1 VSLVICVILTA
12 FAIFRIVAANSSISV
27 AYDEPAHIACGME
40 WLDKGTFTLE
50 PLHPPLARIAAAI
63 GPYLAGA
70 RLPQV
75 QMISDPAGDWYDI
88 YPAGNEILSTHDRY
102 AHNLAL
108 ARLGEIPFF
117 LLGVSLVFLWT
128 RDLYGPRGAL
138 IAVLLYTTLPAV
150 LAFAG
155 LAYVDFALS
164 VFLPCTLFALVRW
177 LQRPS
182 WGRGA
187 TLGVMAGL
195 AVLSNLSALMFL
207 PVCIIPIA
215 ICWIWKKGDSNDQF
229 GVRRYAATV
238 VAALL
243 ICAVVIWGGYRFS
256 MKPLNQVLAKP
267 AQDVAQLPP
276 PVRRIAGAIVDLDP
290 PLPAPE
296 FFKGILA
303 SWMQNRKSPPS
314 YALGQIRRGGF
325 WYFYYVDLGLK
336 TPLAFLALALCGLF
350 WTTRSSIS
358 WQALAPAVSAVAILL
373 VSMVVK
379 VDFGIRHVLFL
390 YPLLTVV
397 AAGGALRLWQ
407 HREHRPWIGPAALC
421 VLLVGQVVSS
431 VSAHPD
437 YIAYF
442 NLLAGKHPEERFLFG
457 CDLDCGQ
464 DVGQLSKT
472 VGNRGITH
480 LTLQLWTSADLH
492 RMNLPP
498 FDTLSPYERHSGWIA
513 ISVLYLRSGD
523 AIRGGRNRDEYA
535 WLNSYTPVEYVGK
548 TIRLYYIPAK
558 SEPVSQSRTQPSPL
572 TSQRVAHHSSLNM
585 SAFPPELS

>member
-1 VSLVICVILTA
+1 MSLLICVTLTA
-12 FAIFRIVAANSSISV
+12 FAIFRIVATYSSISV

-75 QMISDPAGDWYDI
+75 RMISDPAGDSYDI
-88 YPAGNEILSTHDRY
+88 YPAGNEILYTHDRY

-117 LLGVSLVFLWT
+117 VLGVSLIFLWT
-128 RDLYGPRGAL
+128 RELYGPWGAVVG
-138 IAVLLYTTLPAV
+138 VLLYTTLPAV

-182 WGRGA
+182 WGRA
-187 TLGVMAGL
+187 TMLGVMAGL
-195 AVLSNLSALMFL
+195 AALSNLSALLFL

-229 GVRRYAATV
+229 GARRYAATI

-243 ICAVVIWGGYRFS
+243 MSAFVIWGGYRFS
-256 MKPLNQVLAKP
+256 MKPLSQVFAKP
-267 AQDVAQLPP
+267 AQDAAQLPP
-276 PVRRIAGAIVDLDP
+276 SVRRLASAIVELDP

-303 SWMQNRKSPPS
+303 SWVQNRKSPPS

-325 WYFYYVDLGLK
+325 WYFYWVDLGLK
-336 TPLAFLALALCGLF
+336 TPLAFLVLALCGFF
-350 WTTRSSIS
+350 WTAPTN

-407 HREHRPWIGPAALC
+407 HRGRRPWIGPAVLC

-431 VSAHPD
+431 VYAHPD

-442 NLLAGKHPEERFLFG
+442 NLLAGKHPEQRFLFG

-464 DVGQLSKT
+464 DVGELAKT
-472 VGNRGITH
+472 VRNRGITH
-480 LTLQLWTSADLH
+480 LTLQIWTSADLH

-498 FDTLSPYERHSGWIA
+498 FDTLPPYEHKGGWIA

-523 AIRGGRNRDEYA
+523 AIWGGRNRDEYA
-535 WLNSYTPVEYVGK
+535 WLDSYTPVEYVGK
-548 TIRLYYIPAK
+548 TIRLYYIPTQG
-558 SEPVSQSRTQPSPL
+558 EPVSQSAAQVSLLLPS
-572 TSQRVAHHSSLNM
+572 Q
-585 SAFPPELS
+585 